1 MRLNYRV
8 LWIEND
14 SGWAESIREEL
25 EEIISNFGLE
35 SDITNMSSGEKD
47 FCYNGYDLILMDLAL
62 ANNETGD
69 VLISKIRSLEIFTDI
84 VFYSAS
90 GIAAVKEK
98 ASSMNLEGV
107 YFADRNQ
114 FSFTKKIREVI
125 NASVRRVQ
133 DLVNLRG
140 VVMAEVSELDSLMET
155 IVLKHFSSKDT
166 LKEFHKHVS
175 SDREKSIKKLLIAD
189 VKCGKMC
196 HISWK
201 DHSIDEF
208 IKQTDSSQ
216 KARAIKLIVD
226 QLSSN
231 NEVFKKYTKVNF
243 YEEYYSAIISVRNNL
258 AHCVEI
264 ENEEGTVV
272 LKTRN
277 GNVVYGD
284 AEIVEVRKIIQHYHS
299 LFNRILETMP
309 RI

>member
-14 SGWAESIREEL
+14 SEWVESIREEL
-25 EEIISNFGLE
+25 EEIISDFGLE
-35 SDITNMSSGEKD
+35 SDITNKPSGEENLS
-47 FCYNGYDLILMDLAL
+47 YNGYDLILMDLAL
-62 ANNETGD
+62 ANDESGD
-69 VLISKIRSLEIFTDI
+69 ALISRIRSLEIFTDI

-98 ASSMNLEGV
+98 ASSLNLEGV

-114 FSFTKKIREVI
+114 LSFTKKIREVI
-125 NASVRRVQ
+125 SASVRRVQ

-140 VVMAEVSELDSLMET
+140 VVMAEVSELDSLMEI
-155 IVLKHFSSKDT
+155 IVLKYFSSEET

-175 SDREKSIKKLLIAD
+175 SDREKSIKKLLTAD
-189 VKCGKMC
+189 VECGKKC

-216 KARAIKLIVD
+216 KAHAIKIIVD
-226 QLSSN
+226 KLSSN
-231 NEVFKKYTKVNF
+231 SKPLEKYSKANF
-243 YEEYYSAIISVRNNL
+243 YEEYNSAIISVRNNL
-258 AHCVEI
+258 AHCVET
-264 ENEEGTVV
+264 ENEEGAVV

-284 AEIVEVRKIIQHYHS
+284 AEIVEVRKQIQYYHS
-299 LFNRILETMP
+299 LFIIILEA
-309 RI
+309 IQ